1 MRTEMKK
8 LRGSLWDQ
16 PVLTVV
22 QNHLVRYPTPS
33 NLNGNYN
40 WGVQAGQCLVLQIL
54 TGIFLAMHYTA
65 HVDLAFH
72 SVQHLM
78 RDVPN
83 GWLLRY
89 LHANGASLFFIVV
102 YMHQFRALYYTS
114 YASPREFV
122 WLVGVVILLVMIQT
136 AFIGYVLPRGQMS
149 LWGRTVITSQA
160 SALPVVGTSIVGWL
174 WGGFAVDNPTQNRF
188 YSFHYQFPFLLA
200 AASQV
205 HLAAQHQYGSTNPQ
219 GISANT
225 DMVDFYRAPLC
236 FCMSLFFIKNQYSC
250 TYTYIGYVYT
260 VKHTLGMMGQPLIPS
275 QSKSRMT
282 SGGKGKK
289 YWRAKSGMAKLM
301 NLIYSPSGL
310 VEPVM
315 LFHIMRNRCH
325 GWVMDRDL
333 NLRTVDIT
341 TFNQK
346 GQGLQGPKPD
356 NWGIKRTMAWPTTE
370 QGVGQRASIVGRVGK
385 PILASNKRYYAT
397 EGRQVQTGRVNI
409 NSMIQTPSGGGAEAL
424 KTLHTL
430 ANIYK
435 DKPFKGLI
443 YMIAH
448 RETLIQAY
456 EQIKS
461 KPGNMTKGTTPET
474 LDRLSMDFIHK
485 TSRRLLSGQYQ
496 FTPAREV
503 LIPKPGK
510 KEKRPLKVAN
520 PREKLVQK
528 AMELVLNAIYDCT
541 FMENSHGFRPGKG
554 IHTALKYI
562 DQKFKGVVWFIE
574 ADITKCFDT
583 IPHDQQITILRK
595 KVQCEKTIALI
606 QSSLKAGHIQ
616 VGGVRKQSLLG
627 TPQGSILSPLLC
639 NIYMHEL
646 DKYMEQLISDFNSGK
661 KRKANPRY
669 TRLMNKLK
677 KTTTVEEKQEQR
689 KLYRKQPRY
698 DLMDSNFRRLSY
710 VRYADDFL
718 IGVVRPRTVTEELM
732 HMVGT
737 FLKDMLRLELNLG
750 KTKLTHAR
758 QNSAH
763 FLGTDISWNSNLEK
777 KVIMRKESRTQSR
790 KKVRVQ
796 ARITQ
801 NRPIL
806 KLVKKLVERKFF
818 KHLPTGQGV
827 KPHGLTRM
835 MNFDH
840 ADILKYYN
848 AVVRGIM
855 NYYSFA
861 DNIAKLSSIVEYQR
875 HSCRLTQAKKYKLR
889 TMGATFKK
897 FGKKLT
903 CKETGT
909 SFYRPPNY
917 KRTRQYKI
925 GIVTQDRL
933 EKSLAGKLTRSNQ
946 GKTCIVCGSVQVQMH
961 HLRTIKELKSKHSHL
976 DWFKMQM
983 AAINQKQVPLC
994 REHHKAVHKN
1004 TLTRVEKELFQ
1015 QGCKSLVNNKTKSDM
1030 QYLCRKY
1037 VLESRMMGNYH
1048 VRFGGQ
1054 FVGCKRPTN

>member
-1 MRTEMKK
+1 MKK
-8 LRGSLWDQ
+8 LRGSIFDQ

-40 WGVQAGQCLVLQIL
+40 WGVQAGLCLVLQIL

-65 HVDLAFH
+65 HVDQAFH

-122 WLVGVVILLVMIQT
+122 WLVGVVIQLVMIQT
-136 AFIGYVLPRGQMS
+136 AFIGYVLPWGQMS
-149 LWGRTVITSQA
+149 QWGRTVITSQA

-188 YSFHYQFPFLLA
+188 YSFHYLFPFLQA
-200 AASQV
+200 ALSLV

-219 GISANT
+219 GIQAQT
-225 DMVDFYRAPLC
+225 DLVDFYRAPLC
-236 FCMSLFFIKNQYSC
+236 FYVSLFFMKNQYSC
-250 TYTYIGYVYT
+250 TYTHIGYVVYT
-260 VKHTLGMMGQPLIPS
+260 VKHTLGMKGQPLVPS

-282 SGGKGKK
+282 SGDKGKK
-289 YWRAKSGMAKLM
+289 YWRAKSDMVKLM
-301 NLIYSPSGL
+301 NLIYSPSGI

-315 LFHIMRNRCH
+315 LFLIMHNRCH
-325 GWVMDRDL
+325 GFVLGRDK
-333 NLRTVDIT
+333 NLRTVGIT

-346 GQGLQGPKPD
+346 GKGLQEPKPD
-356 NWGIKRTMAWPTTE
+356 IWGNKRTMAWPTTK
-370 QGVGQRASIVGRVGK
+370 QGVGQRASVVGRVGK
-385 PILASNKRYYAT
+385 PILANNTRYYAT
-397 EGRQVQTGRVNI
+397 EGRQAHTGRASR
-409 NSMIQTPSGGGAEAL
+409 NSMIQTPRGGGAEAL
-424 KTLHTL
+424 KALHTQ
-430 ANIYK
+430 AIRHR

-443 YMIAH
+443 YAIAH
-448 RETLIQAY
+448 PETLILAY

-461 KPGNMTKGTTPET
+461 KPGNITKGTTPET
-474 LDRLSMDFIHK
+474 LDGLSMDFIHK
-485 TSRRLLSGQYQ
+485 TSKRLISGHYQ

-510 KEKRPLKVAN
+510 REKRPLKVAN

-528 AMELVLNAIYDCT
+528 SMELVLNAIYDCT
-541 FMENSHGFRPGKG
+541 FMEYSHGFRPGKG
-554 IHTALKYI
+554 CHTALKYI

-595 KVQCEKTIALI
+595 KVQCQKTIALI
-606 QSSLKAGHIQ
+606 QSSLQAGHIQ
-616 VGGVRKQSLLG
+616 VGGMRKRSLLG

-646 DKYMEQLISDFNSGK
+646 DKYMNQLISDFNRGK

-669 TRLMNKLK
+669 ISLMNILK
-677 KTTTVEEKQEQR
+677 KAKTVEEKQEQR

-698 DLMDSNFRRLSY
+698 DLMDRNFRRLSY

-718 IGVVRPRTVTEELM
+718 IGIIRPRTVAEELM
-732 HMVGT
+732 QMVGT
-737 FLKDMLRLELNLG
+737 FLKEMLRLELNLG

-758 QNSAH
+758 QKAAH

-777 KVIMRKESRTQSR
+777 KVVTRKESTVQSR

-796 ARITQ
+796 ARISQ
-801 NRPIL
+801 KRPIL
-806 KLVKKLVERKFF
+806 KLVKKLIERKFF
-818 KHLPTGQGV
+818 EHNPNGQGI

-848 AVVRGIM
+848 TVIREIT
-855 NYYSFA
+855 NYYSFV
-861 DNIAKLSSIVEYQR
+861 DNIAKLSSIVEYMR
-875 HSCRLTQAKKYKLR
+875 YSCRLTQAKKYKLR
-889 TMGATFKK
+889 TMGATFKR

-903 CKETGT
+903 CKKTGT
-909 SFYRPPNY
+909 SFYQPSNY
-917 KRTRQYKI
+917 KRTRQFNI
-925 GIVTQDRL
+925 GAITQERL
-933 EKSLAGKLTRSNQ
+933 EKSWAGKLTRSNQ
-946 GKTCIVCGSVQVQMH
+946 GKTCIVYGSVQVQMH
-961 HLRTIKELKSKHSHL
+961 HLRTIKDLKRKHSHL

-1004 TLTRVEKELFQ
+1004 TLTRVEKELFVL
-1015 QGCKSLVNNKTKSDM
+1015 GCKRMVSNKPKSSDV
-1030 QYLCRKY
+1030 QILCRKLRWRA
-1037 VLESRMMGNYH
+1037 V
-1048 VRFGGQ
+1048 
-1054 FVGCKRPTN
+1054 